1 MSMDVCGNGVYI
13 SAEFFVRGGVHYLFI
28 IPLCRINKME
38 YIIFFAS
45 AFLFLFLFRKAAKK
59 FNLVDRPNERK
70 LHQGAIPLVGG
81 ISIYCTLMLALW
93 IKPDIL
99 VNSDIYVL
107 CASVLV
113 LTGAIDDKY
122 DVDYRIRLVIQILIS
137 CTMIFGAGLSLKSL
151 GGLAFGHEVV
161 LGPLGYIFTVFAV
174 LGAIN
179 AFNMV
184 DGIDGLLGGLTLA
197 TFGGLAYLNYIDQQL
212 LLARF
217 CLLMMIVVI
226 PYIILNLGFP
236 FDVRRKV
243 FMGDAGSMLIGF
255 TVIWVLLQG
264 TQGPK
269 AQMYPVTA
277 LWLIAIPLMDM
288 VTIMVRRVRKG
299 HSPFKPDREH
309 LHHICMK
316 AGLSSRQTLL
326 FICLLAV
333 LLAAVGI
340 IIEAMNIP
348 EIISLLL
355 FMVVFFLYFSGLN
368 AIWRILAWLR
378 KRGIVSSHE
387 AT

>member
-1 MSMDVCGNGVYI
+1 MEYLL
-13 SAEFFVRGGVHYLFI
+13 FFLTALFMLFI
-28 IPLCRINKME
+28 L
-38 YIIFFAS
+38 
-45 AFLFLFLFRKAAKK
+45 RKVAKK
-59 FNLVDRPNERK
+59 VHLVDRPNERK
-70 LHQGAIPLVGG
+70 QHQGLIPLVGG
-81 ISIYCTLMLALW
+81 ISIYITLMLVLW
-93 IKPDIL
+93 VKSDLL
-99 VNSDIYVL
+99 VASDIYVL

-113 LTGAIDDKY
+113 LMGVIDDKY

-137 CTMIFGAGLSLKSL
+137 CAMIFGAGLSLKSL
-151 GGLAFGHEVV
+151 GGLVFGHELV
-161 LGPLGYIFTVFAV
+161 LGPLGYIVTVFAV

-197 TFGGLAYLNYIDQQL
+197 TFGGLAYISYIDEQMF
-212 LLARF
+212 LARF
-217 CLLMMIVVI
+217 CLLMMIVVL

-236 FDVRRKV
+236 FGVRRKV

-333 LLAAVGI
+333 FLAAGGI
-340 IIEAMNIP
+340 TLEALNVP

-355 FMVVFFLYFSGLN
+355 FIVVFLLYFSGLN

-378 KRGIVSSHE
+378 NRGIFFIP
-387 AT
+387 

>member
-1 MSMDVCGNGVYI
+1 MEYLL
-13 SAEFFVRGGVHYLFI
+13 FFLTALIILFI
-28 IPLCRINKME
+28 L
-38 YIIFFAS
+38 
-45 AFLFLFLFRKAAKK
+45 RKVAKK
-59 FNLVDRPNERK
+59 VHLVDRPNERK
-70 LHQGAIPLVGG
+70 QHQGLIPLVGG
-81 ISIYCTLMLALW
+81 ISIYITLMLVLW
-93 IKPDIL
+93 VKSDLL
-99 VNSDIYVL
+99 VASDIYVL

-113 LTGAIDDKY
+113 LMGVIDDKY

-137 CTMIFGAGLSLKSL
+137 CAMIFGAGLSLKSL
-151 GGLAFGHEVV
+151 GGLVFGHELV
-161 LGPLGYIFTVFAV
+161 LGPLGYIVTVFAV

-197 TFGGLAYLNYIDQQL
+197 TFGGLAYISYIDEQMF
-212 LLARF
+212 LARF
-217 CLLMMIVVI
+217 CLLMMIVVL

-236 FDVRRKV
+236 FGVRRKV

-269 AQMYPVTA
+269 AQMHPVTA

-333 LLAAVGI
+333 LLAAGGI
-340 IIEAMNIP
+340 ILESLNVP

-355 FMVVFFLYFSGLN
+355 FIVVFLLYFSGLN